1 MTLGERVVWVQER
14 ERERRN
20 CSLPPDYDTD
30 VPGMPD
36 LIPTN
41 KNKGS
46 QEQQQPTVIQ
56 IVFVYRVLWD
66 GWTSLIWMDP
76 TYFVFFYRN
85 LGRSQL
91 PS

>member
-1 MTLGERVVWVQER
+1 VQER

-46 QEQQQPTVIQ
+46 PRATTTTYCDSN
-56 IVFVYRVLWD
+56 IV
-66 GWTSLIWMDP
+66 SLSNSVGQTDP
-76 TYFVFFYRN
+76 DSAE
-85 LGRSQL
+85 LAKLKMRSMKL
-91 PS
+91 

>member
-1 MTLGERVVWVQER
+1 VQER

-41 KNKGS
+41 KSKGS
-46 QEQQQPTVIQ
+46 QEHQANV
-56 IVFVYRVLWD
+56 
-66 GWTSLIWMDP
+66 
-76 TYFVFFYRN
+76 VFFIECRDGATFQDDTEI
-85 LGRSQL
+85 LMKLRL
-91 PS
+91 THCIAIV

>member
-1 MTLGERVVWVQER
+1 MRVVWVQER

-46 QEQQQPTVIQ
+46 QEQQAAVAVGDSDRLLFIEFCRT
-56 IVFVYRVLWD
+56 D
-66 GWTSLIWMDP
+66 GSADP
-76 TYFVFFYRN
+76 AAKLKMKLMKLRRTY
-85 LGRSQL
+85 G
-91 PS
+91 